1 MTRVMG
7 ILNTTP
13 DSFSDGGLWANPGQA
28 FERAWAMAEQGADI
42 IDVGGESTRP
52 GAGPVSIQQE
62 LDRVIPV
69 IEAIVAETD
78 VTVSVDTSKPEVMQ
92 AAVAAGA
99 RMINDVLALRQGDA
113 LATAAR
119 LGVPVCLMHM
129 QGRPRDMQAHPQY
142 GDVVGEVEAF
152 LLARARACEDA
163 GIDRARIL
171 IDPGFGF
178 GKNLEHNIELF
189 RALPRFC
196 GSDYRVLVGV
206 SRKSMLGT
214 LTGRPV
220 AERQAASVAAALLAA
235 AHGAAVVRV
244 HDVAQTVD
252 ALKVLRALDGEAAFK
267 DADASAADRPAP
279 LETAPHSN
287 G

>member
-28 FERAWAMAEQGADI
+28 LERALTMVGEGADI

-52 GAGPVSIQQE
+52 GADPVSTQQE

-69 IEAIVAETD
+69 IEAIVAETG
-78 VTVSVDTSKPEVMQ
+78 VTVSVDTSKPEVME
-92 AAVAAGA
+92 AAVTAGA
-99 RMINDVLALRQGDA
+99 QMINDVLALRQDGA
-113 LATAAR
+113 LASAAR
-119 LGVPVCLMHM
+119 LAVPVCLMHM
-129 QGRPRDMQAHPQY
+129 QGRPRDMQVQPLY

-152 LLARARACEDA
+152 LLERARACEDA
-163 GIDRARIL
+163 GIDRAHIL

-220 AERQAASVAAALLAA
+220 ADRQAASVAAALLAA
-235 AHGAAVVRV
+235 VHGAAVVRV

-252 ALKVLRALDGEAAFK
+252 ALKVLRALDGEAAFR
-267 DADASAADRPAP
+267 DAAASAAERPAP
-279 LETAPHSN
+279 LETAPRSN